1 MPTRATGDNQHFVRG
16 IRTSTAHNAS
26 AYGFSLVVAG
36 SFAALM
42 KVHGEPTWLELFL
55 FLAGSCLSFA
65 LINAFATR
73 FFREESPDEPEV
85 VILLGTA
92 LSVVSVCISVGAATG
107 VAYAISGWPAWL
119 LAAAAFTLVYV
130 VGVGAEIGVAA
141 SRHPSGGVEGERR
154 RRS

>member
-1 MPTRATGDNQHFVRG
+1 MPPRATDENQHFVRG
-16 IRTSTAHNAS
+16 IRTSTAHDGS
-26 AYGFSLVVAG
+26 AYGFSLAVAG

-42 KVHGEPTWLELFL
+42 KEHGEPTWLELVL
-55 FLAGSCLSFA
+55 FLAGSCITFA
-65 LINAFATR
+65 FINAFATR
-73 FFREESPDEPEV
+73 FFRSESPDEPEV

-92 LSVVSVCISVGAATG
+92 LSVISVCVSVGVATG

-130 VGVGAEIGVAA
+130 VAVGAEIGVAA

-154 RRS
+154 RRD